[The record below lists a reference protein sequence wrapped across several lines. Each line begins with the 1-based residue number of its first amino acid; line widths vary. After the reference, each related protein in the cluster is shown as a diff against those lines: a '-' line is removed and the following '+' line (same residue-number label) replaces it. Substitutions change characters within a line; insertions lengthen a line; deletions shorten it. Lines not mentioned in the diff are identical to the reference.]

1 MPWQALREL
10 KDDDAA
16 AAGTYVAPVAIRFR
30 LAPGLVWPRW
40 KLVASG
46 FLRAAAEPKLRAV
59 AHANWL
65 LLAHRVRTAACAA
78 RRPTMDRIG

>member
-16 AAGTYVAPVAIRFR
+16 AAGTYVATVAIRFR

-65 LLAHRVRTAACAA
+65 LLAHRVMPPCAA
-78 RRPTMDRIG
+78 VLRWMDRIG